1 VAARAAAY
9 RHQDG
14 DIVAPPINLGEL
26 VARDV
31 EDAEMDVDGVPREVS
46 RDLAPDDDVRQ
57 MGQPP
62 RALDGVVIGDRDE
75 IHAARL
81 GQAVDALRGVV
92 RLADEVRQRP
102 DVRHA

>member
-75 IHAARL
+75 IHARAPWPGGRRAQ
-81 GQAVDALRGVV
+81 GCCTTRG
-92 RLADEVRQRP
+92 
-102 DVRHA
+102 